1 MSSTTQKEW
10 ANPAVI
16 GLMGFGMTTM
26 LTGLNIAGY
35 FPGGANLALAFIWG
49 GLSQF
54 YAGIVAL
61 YKGEIFAGSAFA
73 GYGAFWIAL
82 FLINTI
88 QELHTS
94 NLLGFWLMWTLFTL
108 TFTINAPK
116 HGVGLTAVF
125 VLLLIAYVLLD
136 VISAGATSL
145 VTATGWEIFIT
156 GLVAWYV
163 ATAIEIN
170 TNYGRKILPL

>member
-1 MSSTTQKEW
+1 MSSTPQKEW

-26 LTGLNIAGY
+26 LTGLNTAGY

-49 GLSQF
+49 GTAQF
-54 YAGIVAL
+54 LAGIIAL
-61 YKGEIFAGSAFA
+61 HKGEIFAGSAFT
-73 GYGAFWIAL
+73 GYGSFWIAL
-82 FLINTI
+82 FLINNIPALSTA
-88 QELHTS
+88 

-116 HGVGLTAVF
+116 HGPGITAVF
-125 VLLLIAYVLLD
+125 VLLLLAYILLD
-136 VISAGATSL
+136 AVSAGATSI
-145 VTATGWEIFIT
+145 AKAAGWEIFIT

-163 ATAIEIN
+163 ATAIEMN
-170 TNYGRKILPL
+170 TNYGRKILPS